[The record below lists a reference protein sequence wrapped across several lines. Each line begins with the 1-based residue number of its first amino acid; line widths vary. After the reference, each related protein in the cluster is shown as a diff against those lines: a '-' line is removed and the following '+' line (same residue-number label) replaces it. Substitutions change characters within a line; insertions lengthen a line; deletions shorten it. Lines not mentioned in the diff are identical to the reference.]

1 MDVIICYSIN
11 ILGINLVGENKMNKY
26 ELIGEHMNESENALQ
41 NLIDV
46 RMLHLGEDRETATK
60 AAIAYLSVLGRLT
73 A

>member
-1 MDVIICYSIN
+1 
-11 ILGINLVGENKMNKY
+11 MNKY
-26 ELIGEHMNESENALQ
+26 ELIGESMNESENALQ